1 MNAKTIDPAPAN
13 ARTARFPVRK
23 FLTLC
28 IALAVV
34 IYATAFAFTDMRFK
48 EQLAQIIAIERIQLR
63 QLGSYVASD
72 VSTALVQLQAL
83 AGEAMVTRA
92 MDSPYPG
99 DLQALQSELIMMA
112 RRNPVYQQIRWIDED
127 GTERVRVSRDGRSVT
142 AADTGQLQDKS
153 SRYYFRSARSLPI
166 GELYISHLDLSGDN
180 DSVDMPAGPTLHVAT
195 PLQDSYRRR
204 RGILI
209 LDVAMRHLTDALRSA
224 NEISQVTE
232 YSLINELGHWLTAP
246 RQGSQAVARHGL
258 DAGFPEQHPAVWERM
273 STSYAGDAQLDD
285 DLWIWDKLETDA
297 AIRRAF
303 SADSDSGEEMP
314 SIDSSAFSPML
325 VAHQASGALATL
337 RHEIL
342 VMVMLGATLFMGVS
356 VWGLLFLVGG
366 QLREKR
372 ADLDVAYA
380 TARAEQMERLNEME
394 KRFRLLVE
402 ASGVGMV
409 VVNAEGTILMSNSTA
424 ESMLGYPKDG
434 LKGLSVDSLLPPE
447 QRTHHARIRAEYLRN
462 PEVRKMGVGRKLEA
476 VTAHGRR
483 IPVEV
488 GLNPYLDQ
496 GKQVVLASIIDLSR

>member
-1 MNAKTIDPAPAN
+1 MNANTTNPAPAK
-13 ARTARFPVRK
+13 ARTARFPVRQ

-28 IALAVV
+28 LALAVI

-48 EQLAQIIAIERIQLR
+48 EQLAQNIAIERIQLR

-72 VSTALVQLQAL
+72 VSTSLVQLQAL
-83 AGEAMVTRA
+83 AGEVMVTRA
-92 MDSPYPG
+92 LDSPYPA
-99 DLQALQSELIMMA
+99 DLQALQSELITMA
-112 RRNPVYQQIRWIDED
+112 QRNPVYQRIRWIDED
-127 GTERVRVSRDGRSVT
+127 GTERVRVTREGRSVT
-142 AADTGQLQDKS
+142 AADTGQLRDKS

-166 GELYISHLDLSGDN
+166 GELYISHLDVSGDN
-180 DSVDMPAGPTLHVAT
+180 DSVDMPAAPTLHVAT

-232 YSLINELGHWLTAP
+232 YSLINAEGHWLTAAG
-246 RQGSQAVARHGL
+246 QGSQAVSRSGL
-258 DAGFPEQHPAVWERM
+258 DAFPEQHPAVWERM
-273 STSYAGDAQLDD
+273 SASYAGDAQLDD
-285 DLWIWDKLETDA
+285 GLWIWDKLETDA

-303 SADSDSGEEMP
+303 FADSDSGAESP
-314 SIDSSAFSPML
+314 SIDSSAFSPIL
-325 VAHQASGALATL
+325 VAHQPPGALVKL
-337 RHEIL
+337 RHDML

-356 VWGLLFLVGG
+356 VWGLLFLIGG
-366 QLREKR
+366 QVREKR

-380 TARAEQMERLNEME
+380 TARAEQMERLNELE

-409 VVNAEGTILMSNSTA
+409 VVNSEGTILMSNSTA
-424 ESMLGYPKDG
+424 ESMLGYAKGG

-447 QRTHHARIRAEYLRN
+447 QRTHHTKIRAEYLRN
-462 PEVRKMGVGRKLEA
+462 PEVRKMGAGRKLEA
-476 VTAHGRR
+476 LTADGRR

-488 GLNPYLDQ
+488 GLNPYLDH